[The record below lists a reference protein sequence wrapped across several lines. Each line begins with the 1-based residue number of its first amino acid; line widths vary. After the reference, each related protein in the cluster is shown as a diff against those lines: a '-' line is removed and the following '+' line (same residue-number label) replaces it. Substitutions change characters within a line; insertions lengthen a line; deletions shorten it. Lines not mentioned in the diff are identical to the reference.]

1 VRRFHIVPQQH
12 LSPSVRDVLQ
22 ITDDAMRAL
31 EELELKIFDYATGS
45 RVLIIDRPVNR
56 SSTFDIQ
63 VCVVMW
69 KCWTILLDDVTGV

>member
-1 VRRFHIVPQQH
+1 MRRLHIAPQQD
-12 LSPSVRDVLQ
+12 LSPSVRDALQ
-22 ITDDAMRAL
+22 ITDEALRAL

-56 SSTFDIQ
+56 SSACDIQ

-69 KCWTILLDDVTGV
+69 KYRTKLRDDVTGV

>member
-1 VRRFHIVPQQH
+1 VRRLHIAPQQD
-12 LSPSVRDVLQ
+12 LSPSVRDALQ
-22 ITDDAMRAL
+22 ITDEALRAL

-56 SSTFDIQ
+56 SSAFDIQ

-69 KCWTILLDDVTGV
+69 KYRTKLRDDVTGV